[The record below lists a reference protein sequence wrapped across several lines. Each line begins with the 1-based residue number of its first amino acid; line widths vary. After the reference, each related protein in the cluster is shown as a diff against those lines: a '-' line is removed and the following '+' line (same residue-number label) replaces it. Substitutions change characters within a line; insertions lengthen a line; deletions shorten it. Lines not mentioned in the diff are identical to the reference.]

1 MRHFRTI
8 TSLTS
13 FALILAIVLLVRSAS
28 ALSPGDSVL
37 QKKGVEPGFIL
48 EEFTLGNGQLVGRTS
63 AGTLSGLT
71 LGSGLTLTGTTLTSS
86 GGSGGG
92 TWGGITGTLSAQT
105 DLATALGLKAPL
117 ASPTFTGTVTAPNL
131 VLSASATDTLTALQS
146 GIGWRDDR
154 YTLQGPEGA
163 LQMFSTGSPLE
174 SVLYWAGR
182 FQVGSLEAASITGE
196 ISADLITSGIL
207 NTGIFRSSTPQPLR
221 AFHDGATFA
230 GAFGLTYGNT
240 GPAGANEPTTP
251 GTYFPQILVVD
262 GDTEVNY
269 LEGRI
274 RTAAQIRADLDLE
287 VGTDV
292 QAYNA
297 ATTVLGSSIDLT
309 SEVTGI
315 LPPANL
321 GTGSSITT
329 KYLRGDGTWQAI
341 SGGGDALTSGSL
353 DQFADVTQT
362 ATKTLA
368 ITESTTLAGGSHSGT
383 NTGDQTTITGNA
395 GTATAL
401 QTARTI
407 NGTSF
412 DGTANVTITAAAG
425 TLTGSTLVSGVTG
438 SSLTSLGTIAT
449 GVWQGTA
456 IADSYVASA
465 ATWNAK
471 QAGDAD
477 LTTYAGITPS
487 ANVQSLLGAADYS
500 AMRTQ
505 LGLVIGTNVQA
516 YDADLTTY
524 AGITPAANVQ
534 SLLGAAD
541 YAAMRSLFGLV
552 IGTNVQAYDADL
564 DDLAD
569 GSLTGTL
576 VAAASTSARGSV
588 ELATDGETSASVVVQ
603 GNDNRLVDAERFEI
617 GIAISDET
625 TALTTGTAKVTFR
638 MPCAMTVT
646 AVRLSLTTVSSSG
659 TPTVDINEA
668 GTTILSTKLTCDA
681 SEKTSTT
688 AATAAVISDTALAND
703 AEITL
708 DIDTAGTGATGAK
721 VWIIG
726 TR

>member
-13 FALILAIVLLVRSAS
+13 FALILALVLLVRTVSAQTS
-28 ALSPGDSVL
+28 GQWVL
-37 QKKGVEPGFIL
+37 QQKASGTG
-48 EEFTLGNGQLVGRTS
+48 FTLHAVTGVNSRAFGLDSSGNLTM
-63 AGTLSGLT
+63 LSISS
-71 LGSGLTLTGTTLTSS
+71 GSGSS
-86 GGSGGG
+86 E
-92 TWGGITGTLSAQT
+92 WGGITGTLSAQT
-105 DLATALGLKAPL
+105 DLAAALALKAPL
-117 ASPTFTGTVTAPNL
+117 ASPTFTGTVTIPSGASISGYLTAAVAASTYQPLDSDLTSLAALTTAAFGRSLLSQTSAANVRTLIGAISSTDPTITNSLTINSVTTPTFNVIGPNG
-131 VLSASATDTLTALQS
+131 SASVEINNLTDARSYEFPDVSGTFMTTGNLT
-146 GIGWRDDR
+146 
-154 YTLQGPEGA
+154 
-163 LQMFSTGSPLE
+163 
-174 SVLYWAGR
+174 
-182 FQVGSLEAASITGE
+182 SITATGT
-196 ISADLITSGIL
+196 ITSGTWQGTAIAL
-207 NTGIFRSSTPQPLR
+207 ANGGTGQTTASTARIALLPSMTGNGGKFLR
-221 AFHDGATFA
+221 VNAGATD
-230 GAFGLTYGNT
+230 Y
-240 GPAGANEPTTP
+240 
-251 GTYFPQILVVD
+251 
-262 GDTEVNY
+262 EV
-269 LEGRI
+269 
-274 RTAAQIRADLDLE
+274 
-287 VGTDV
+287 
-292 QAYNA
+292 
-297 ATTVLGSSIDLT
+297 AT
-309 SEVTGI
+309 
-315 LPPANL
+315 
-321 GTGSSITT
+321 
-329 KYLRGDGTWQAI
+329 I

-425 TLTGSTLVSGVTG
+425 TLTGSTLASGVTG

-487 ANVQSLLGAADYS
+487 
-500 AMRTQ
+500 
-505 LGLVIGTNVQA
+505 
-516 YDADLTTY
+516 
-524 AGITPAANVQ
+524 ANVQ

-638 MPCAMTVT
+638 MPYAMTVT

-688 AATAAVISDTALAND
+688 AATAAVISDTALADD